1 MKKCKCGRHWDDHLR
16 FCGHCGKAL
25 DQKNIAELYWSLHMT
40 CPKCKRFFDL
50 TVKDDDQ
57 IFFNAIFNSR
67 WEDLTGI
74 DIECPQC
81 KHKFVLD
88 GVEY

>member
-1 MKKCKCGRHWDDHLR
+1 MP
-16 FCGHCGKAL
+16 
-25 DQKNIAELYWSLHMT
+25 
-40 CPKCKRFFDL
+40 CPKCKIFFDL
-50 TVKDDDQ
+50 AVKDDDQ

-81 KHKFVLD
+81 KYEFILD